1 MISILSPLFSFNFL
15 YSSSLKF
22 IICTSI
28 LNVPSVIDPHPI
40 FLLNLLLNI
49 VPKFVLMYASKTVK
63 NIENVIIW
71 NYIILLFVSIIVI
84 TRIIIVIIL
93 IILIVFIVCVIV
105 RLHKTY

>member
-22 IICTSI
+22 IMCTSI

-63 NIENVIIW
+63 NIENIIW
-71 NYIILLFVSIIVI
+71 NYIILLFVSIIII
-84 TRIIIVIIL
+84 TRIIIIIIF

>member
-22 IICTSI
+22 IMCTSI

-63 NIENVIIW
+63 NIENIIW

-84 TRIIIVIIL
+84 TRIII
-93 IILIVFIVCVIV
+93 LIVFIVCVIV